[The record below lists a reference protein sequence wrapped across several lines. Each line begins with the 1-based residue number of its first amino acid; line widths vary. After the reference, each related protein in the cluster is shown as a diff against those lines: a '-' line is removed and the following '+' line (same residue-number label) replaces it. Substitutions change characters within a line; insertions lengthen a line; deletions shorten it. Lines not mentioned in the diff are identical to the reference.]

1 MAYLRVTLVIRGV
14 LSRFRIRLR
23 LQSGPP
29 LRGNAQPPTSL
40 QRWEGF
46 EMRPKRHRRLGM
58 ERLERREVFASDF
71 LASAHNG
78 ELPADVNRDGSVTS
92 IDALLVINELSRQ
105 QRGTPA
111 TDLTVAA
118 RRFFD
123 VNNDGLTTPVDALR
137 VINSLSRG
145 EGEASP
151 EMQLFSAP
159 ATQFAMMDDP
169 GKAPGVGSTFRAEFN
184 TAETVNATEN
194 LLEASDVETLLDRAS
209 MASRSND
216 AIIAIVDR
224 TGRIVG
230 VRVENGVSAAL
241 QADPERLAF
250 AIDGAVAKA
259 RTAAFFS
266 NNQAPLTSRTVRFI
280 SQSTMTQREVE
291 SWSGSNDPRYLG
303 PGFVAPI
310 GVGGHFPPQTNFTPL
325 VDLFAIEHQSRDSQ
339 VHPGADGVKGTPDDF
354 TLQNRFNANSDFVP
368 AAADAFFDTWPESY
382 GAASGTAP
390 ALQSRGIATLPGGV
404 PLYKTTVDAAGNPV
418 TAPVGESF
426 NLVGGIGVF
435 FPGETGFAT
444 HEQGFV
450 HSSLI
455 KKGKAPQTEAAR
467 TNAARVLEAEF
478 IALAAAASKII
489 GPRGFT
495 RDLSFVNSKLP
506 PLPRFVALNGRID
519 LVGITL
525 EIYGPTPTRSNR
537 LPGIDQLLTLGRRLG
552 TGASVGSNQIVT
564 PGGDLALAGQA
575 VPHGWLVAPHDSSQP
590 GGLTA
595 EDVEE
600 IIRKGI
606 AQAEE
611 TRAAIRL
618 DINGGI
624 QPGARTRMVLS
635 VADTNGDLLGVY
647 RMPDATVFSIDVS
660 IAKARNTAY
669 YADPDDLVDADR
681 LDFNDDG
688 QFGTVTSS
696 LNVSGD
702 TLPEGTA
709 ASNRTFRFL
718 VGPRFPT
725 GTKLPKN
732 PTSGLVNDANVT
744 LRDRRPDVARL
755 VGPESILQMP
765 GINPITGENLSR
777 LNPLPASV
785 YTDAQNA
792 TILSFA
798 SFVPS
803 RNFRDPGDA
812 SVVINGTATAQ
823 PLANQNGIVFFPG
836 STPLYQGGNA
846 QALVGGFGVSGD
858 GVDQDDVV
866 TGAGQGSFA
875 PPQSI
880 RADNFTV
887 GKVRLPFQKHN
898 RNPNGR

>member
-1 MAYLRVTLVIRGV
+1 
-14 LSRFRIRLR
+14 
-23 LQSGPP
+23 
-29 LRGNAQPPTSL
+29 
-40 QRWEGF
+40 
-46 EMRPKRHRRLGM
+46 MRTKRHRRLGL

-71 LASAHNG
+71 LASAHNID
-78 ELPADVNRDGSVTS
+78 LPADVNSDGSVTS

-105 QRGTPA
+105 RRGVPA
-111 TDLTVAA
+111 TDLTVSAS
-118 RRFFD
+118 RFFD
-123 VNNDGLTTPVDALR
+123 VNNDGLTTPIDALR
-137 VINSLSRG
+137 VINALSRS
-145 EGEASP
+145 EGDASP
-151 EMQLFSAP
+151 EIQLFNAP

-184 TAETVNATEN
+184 TAESAVNAAEN
-194 LLEASDVETLLDRAS
+194 LLTTSDVETLLDRAS
-209 MASRSND
+209 MASSSRD

-230 VRVENGVSAAL
+230 VRVEDGVSAAL

-266 NNQAPLTSRTVRFI
+266 NNQAPLTSRTIRYI

-291 SWSGSNDPRYLG
+291 SWSGSADPRYLG

-310 GVGGHFPPQTNFTPL
+310 GVGGHFPPQTAFTPL

-354 TLQNRFNANSDFVP
+354 TLQNRFNANGDFVP
-368 AAADAFFDTWPESY
+368 AAADAFFNTWPESY
-382 GAASGTAP
+382 GMASGTAP
-390 ALQSRGIATLPGGV
+390 DLQSRGIATLPGGV
-404 PLYKTTVDAAGNPV
+404 PLYKTTVDENGDAV
-418 TAPVGESF
+418 TAPLGASF

-450 HSSLI
+450 HGSLI
-455 KKGKAPQTEAAR
+455 KKGKDPQSEAAR

-478 IALAAAASKII
+478 IALAAAASKIVA
-489 GPRGFT
+489 PSGFT

-506 PLPRFVALNGRID
+506 PLPRFIALNGRID

-552 TGASVGSNQIVT
+552 TGASVGTDQIVT
-564 PGGDLALAGQA
+564 AGGDMALAGQA
-575 VPHGWLVAPHDSSQP
+575 VPHGWLVAPHDSSEP

-600 IIRKGI
+600 IILQGI

-624 QPGARTRMVLS
+624 RPGARTRMVLS
-635 VADTNGDLLGVY
+635 VADTNGELLGVY

-669 YADPDDLVDADR
+669 YADPNDLVDADR

-696 LNVSGD
+696 LKVSGD

-725 GTKLPKN
+725 GTKLPKK

-744 LRDRRPDVARL
+744 LRDRRPDVAHL

-765 GINPITGENLSR
+765 GINPITGENLDR
-777 LNPLPASV
+777 LNPLAASV

-812 SVVINGTATAQ
+812 TVVINGTATPQ

-866 TGAGQGSFA
+866 TGAGQVGFE